1 MMAASK
7 KNLRAQSET
16 ELSEALKAM
25 NEPAFR
31 LKQLNEWLWKK
42 GARSFS
48 EMNNLS
54 KSLREKLSEHF
65 SMDAL
70 TIDVKQQSHDDTIK
84 LRFKTFDNDYIEGVL
99 IPTPGRITACVS
111 SQVGCSLTCSFCAT
125 GQLNYKR
132 NLRFDEIF
140 DQVVLLNEEAQKNFN
155 HPLTN
160 IVFMGMGEP
169 LLNYSQVM
177 KAIEKISSPD
187 SLGISPRRITVSTA
201 GIAKMMKK
209 LGDDEVRFRL
219 ALSLHAAD
227 DKKRSSIMP
236 INDQNNLETLME
248 ALAYFHEKTHGR
260 ISFEYILFQ
269 KFNDGVEDARK
280 LVQLAKRV
288 SARINL
294 IEFNPIGD
302 SHFRKS
308 SADRMQFFCD
318 YLNNHGITA
327 TIRHSRGKDIDAA
340 CGQLANK
347 TVGEISYS

>member
-1 MMAASK
+1 VAGEK
-7 KNLRAQSET
+7 KDLRALSEN
-16 ELSEALKAM
+16 ELSEALKSM

-42 GARSFS
+42 GARSVS
-48 EMNNLS
+48 EMTNLS
-54 KSLREKLSEHF
+54 KSLREKLNEHF
-65 SMDAL
+65 
-70 TIDVKQQSHDDTIK
+70 TIYASDTDLKQQSHDGTIK
-84 LRFKTFDNDYIEGVL
+84 LRFKTFDNHSIEGVL
-99 IPTPGRITACVS
+99 IPSPQRLTACVS
-111 SQVGCSLTCSFCAT
+111 SQAGCSLTCSFCAT
-125 GQLNYKR
+125 GQLKYKR

-140 DQVVLLNEEAQKNFN
+140 DQVVLLNQEAQKHFN
-155 HPLTN
+155 RALTN

-201 GIAKMMKK
+201 GIAKMIKK
-209 LGDDEVRFRL
+209 LGDDGVRFRL

-236 INDQNNLETLME
+236 INDQNNLESLME
-248 ALAYFHEKTHGR
+248 ALEYFDERTHSR

-280 LVQLAKRV
+280 LVQLANRV

-302 SHFRKS
+302 SHFKKS
-308 SADRMQFFCD
+308 SADRMQFFHD
-318 YLNNHGITA
+318 YLTNHGVNV

-347 TVGEISYS
+347 TLSASSLP